1 VNLNHS
7 RLLKLRLA
15 FFCAGLFVLA
25 SLPAN
30 GADTTDKKQVMQR
43 AHAAYY
49 SLRDRGL
56 AEFQAGI
63 KPTWEVTL
71 KEQIRTDPAS
81 AQKGLKL
88 LSTLHFVMSLDT
100 AGRVKLDHS
109 VDTPPPNEQVAS
121 GFNQIYEGMDKALS
135 GFFDSWSPFMLTSPF
150 PAVESEYQ
158 LEDLGREYRLSYK
171 DGSADVVTLMN
182 KDFTITSVKVVS
194 AEFSSVFKPLFTR
207 TQKGFVLSGYS
218 ADYRPTSG
226 KGIVALEVRIEYQEV
241 NGLQLP
247 RKLSLDSVYD
257 GAPTQ
262 MELVFSD
269 YQVKTR

>member
-7 RLLKLRLA
+7 RLWKLRLA
-15 FFCAGLFVLA
+15 FFCAAFFVLGA
-25 SLPAN
+25 SPLH
-30 GADTTDKKQVMQR
+30 GADTSDKKEVMQR
-43 AHAAYY
+43 ARAAYY

-63 KPTWEVTL
+63 KPTWEVVL
-71 KEQIRTDPAS
+71 KDQMRTDPAS
-81 AQKGLKL
+81 AQKGLNL
-88 LSTLHFVMSLDT
+88 LNTLHFVMSLDA
-100 AGRVKLDHS
+100 AGKVKLDHS
-109 VDTPPPNEQVAS
+109 VDTPPPNERVAA
-121 GFNQIYEGMDKALS
+121 GFNQIYEGMDKALT
-135 GFFDSWSPFMLTSPF
+135 GFFDSWAPFMLTSPF

-158 LEDLGREYRLSYK
+158 LEALGTEYRLSYK

-182 KDFTITSVKVVS
+182 KDFTITSIKVVS
-194 AEFSSVFKPLFTR
+194 PEFSSVLKPLFTR
-207 TQKGFVLSGYS
+207 NQKGLVLSGYS

-226 KGIVALEVRIEYQEV
+226 KGVVQLNVQVEYQEV

-257 GAPTQ
+257 GEPTQ

-269 YQVKTR
+269 YKVKTR